1 MPVAEVAHGARGGT
15 CNHEVQPLWFRV
27 VTLDAVAL
35 RRVILGLFSLA
46 LILPVVPG
54 YPGITC
60 PLRAL
65 TGVPC
70 PFCGTTGA
78 VGEAAR
84 FNLVESLRIN
94 PGPLI
99 AVVVAIVLF
108 AMRPTRLRVPLVLLV
123 AIPLGMWVVQLFRF
137 S

>member
-1 MPVAEVAHGARGGT
+1 MPVAEVAHGPRAGT
-15 CNHEVQPLWFRV
+15 CNHEAKPLWLRV

-46 LILPVVPG
+46 LILPIVPG
-54 YPGITC
+54 YPGLTC

-84 FNLVESLRIN
+84 GNLLESLRTN

-99 AVVVAIVLF
+99 AVVVALALF
-108 AMRPTRLRVPLVLLV
+108 ALRPARLRVPLVVLIALP
-123 AIPLGMWVVQLFRF
+123 AGMWVVELFRF

>member
-1 MPVAEVAHGARGGT
+1 MPPALAAHIQHGAGCHHDEKT
-15 CNHEVQPLWFRV
+15 LWRRV
-27 VTLDAVAL
+27 VTLDAVVV
-35 RRVILGLFSLA
+35 RRVVLGLFSLA
-46 LILPVVPG
+46 LILPIVPG

-70 PFCGTTGA
+70 PFCGTTAA

-84 FNLVESLRIN
+84 LNLMESLRTN
-94 PGPLI
+94 PAPLI
-99 AVVVAIVLF
+99 AVVAMLVLF
-108 AMRPTRLRVPLVLLV
+108 ALRPARLRVPLSVLVSLPI
-123 AIPLGMWVVQLFRF
+123 AMWVVQLFRY

>member
-1 MPVAEVAHGARGGT
+1 MPVAEATHTAHGAT
-15 CNHEVQPLWFRV
+15 CDHDAKPLWLRI
-27 VTLDAVAL
+27 VTVDAVAL

-46 LILPVVPG
+46 LILPAVPG

-84 FNLVESLRIN
+84 LSFVESLRTN

-99 AVVVAIVLF
+99 AVVVALFLF
-108 AMRPTRLRVPLVLLV
+108 ALRPARLRVPLLIL
-123 AIPLGMWVVQLFRF
+123 IGLPTGMWVVQLFRF

>member
-1 MPVAEVAHGARGGT
+1 
-15 CNHEVQPLWFRV
+15 LRV
-27 VTLDAVAL
+27 VTLDTMIL

-65 TGVPC
+65 TGIPC
-70 PFCGTTGA
+70 PFCGTTAA
-78 VGEAAR
+78 VGEAAHL
-84 FNLVESLRIN
+84 NLAESLRTN

-108 AMRPTRLRVPLVLLV
+108 ALRPAKLRVPLLALI
-123 AIPLGMWVVQLFRF
+123 ALPATMWVVQLFRF

>member
-1 MPVAEVAHGARGGT
+1 MPPAQAAHIPHGAV
-15 CNHEVQPLWFRV
+15 CHHEDKPLWQRV
-27 VTLDAVAL
+27 VTLDAVIL
-35 RRVILGLFSLA
+35 RRVVLGLFSLA
-46 LILPVVPG
+46 LILPIVPG

-70 PFCGTTGA
+70 PFCGTTAA

-84 FNLVESLRIN
+84 LNLMESLRTN
-94 PGPLI
+94 PGPLV
-99 AVVVAIVLF
+99 AVVVMLVLF
-108 AMRPTRLRVPLVLLV
+108 ALRPARLRVPLSVLISLPI
-123 AIPLGMWVVQLFRF
+123 AMWVIQLFRY

>member
-1 MPVAEVAHGARGGT
+1 MPVAEVAHRARGGR
-15 CNHEVQPLWFRV
+15 CNHEAEPLWLRV
-27 VTLDAVAL
+27 VTLDAIAL
-35 RRVILGLFSLA
+35 RRVIVGLFSLA

-84 FNLVESLRIN
+84 LNLVESLRTN

-99 AVVVAIVLF
+99 AVVVAVVLF
-108 AMRPTRLRVPLVLLV
+108 ALRPARLRIPLVVLIALP
-123 AIPLGMWVVQLFRF
+123 AGMWVVELFRF